1 MKAWLTYTLARLGI
15 FAAVLAILLVIGV
28 QWAFATIGAALISL
42 LVSYIALPKLRWQVA
57 TSLAERRQAPE
68 HDEDADYE
76 DDFVDA
82 DDAPGPAATPATP
95 ATTATRS
102 TPPSADS
109 AAAAIPA
116 PAATPTTPDEP
127 TRS

>member
-82 DDAPGPAATPATP
+82 EDTPGQQAAPRQAAPQQAAPQPSAPQQAAPRPTTPATP
-95 ATTATRS
+95 
-102 TPPSADS
+102 
-109 AAAAIPA
+109 
-116 PAATPTTPDEP
+116 DEP
-127 TRS
+127 SRP